1 MVSVNEF
8 SHILKLNDIGAGA
21 LNIHLS
27 ADAKARTGLIAR
39 FDLAGLDILEADIA
53 VSRDAKGV
61 LAIGRFHA
69 KLEQYCVATGEP
81 VSATLD
87 EHMAIRFIPEPVV
100 GAGTEIELEA
110 DDCDT
115 MFYDGQG
122 VDLGEAVAQSLGLAL
137 DPYPRS
143 PSAQKHLKAAG
154 VKAED
159 EVSPLG
165 ALAGLK
171 DMLTKK

>member
-1 MVSVNEF
+1 MVGSNEF
-8 SHILKLNDIGAGA
+8 SHIVKLDEIGAGA
-21 LNIHLS
+21 SKMSLS
-27 ADAKARTGLIAR
+27 AD
-39 FDLAGLDILEADIA
+39 LEARSGLVTRFHLAALDSLDADLA

-61 LAIGRFHA
+61 LAIGRIRA
-69 KLEQYCVATGEP
+69 TLSQYCVATGDPVPAIINEP
-81 VSATLD
+81 MVI
-87 EHMAIRFIPEPVV
+87 HFVQEPAF

-110 DDCDT
+110 DDCDI

-122 VDLGEAVAQSLGLAL
+122 VDLGEAVAQTLGLTL

-143 PSAQKHLKAAG
+143 PDARERLKAVG

-159 EVSPLG
+159 EVEPVG

-171 DMLTKK
+171 DLLAKK